1 VRPLERTSP
10 VPLWAQLA
18 DDLRQRVA
26 DGEFDQLLP
35 SELELVAEYEVS
47 RNTVREALRRL
58 RDEHLIERQRG
69 RGTSLVDVEIE
80 RTMPGTYSLARNIED
95 QGLAERSEVVTID
108 TRPAAGAHAALELAS
123 GADVVYIERVRFAG
137 DEPLA
142 LDRSWLPAE
151 IARPL
156 LRADLTHGSLYD
168 TLLARCDVRVVRGNE
183 RITPVVPSVRDRAK
197 LRLPRQAAAFKVE
210 RLAYSTDGPVESRS
224 SIVRGDR
231 YRLISTWP

>member
-1 VRPLERTSP
+1 MSVAVEAVEGGVEDRRVELLISCILRLGVSVSVALVVAGTVVTFIHHPQYVSDRDALESVTGTAVFPHSLHDVFVGLGHFRGRALVMLGLRVLIATLVLRVAVSI
-10 VPLWAQLA
+10 VAFA
-18 DDLRQRVA
+18 RQRDRTFV
-26 DGEFDQLLP
+26 
-35 SELELVAEYEVS
+35 VIT
-47 RNTVREALRRL
+47 TV
-58 RDEHLIERQRG
+58 
-69 RGTSLVDVEIE
+69 V
-80 RTMPGTYSLARNIED
+80 LA
-95 QGLAERSEVVTID
+95 
-108 TRPAAGAHAALELAS
+108 
-123 GADVVYIERVRFAG
+123 
-137 DEPLA
+137 PLA

-151 IARPL
+151 VARAL

-168 TLLARCDVRVVRGNE
+168 TLLERCDVSVVRGSE